1 MLRTRRPAVGTALA
15 GLAAGLALAWLLG
28 IGRVPPVG
36 AQAQPPMMGDPS
48 GTIAF
53 TAGGAGTSQLLYLI
67 DTRAQAFAVYR
78 VDPQELKGTVKLEAA
93 RQYRWDLKLGEYNNS
108 PPEVAAVEAMVGR
121 RPDGR

>member
-1 MLRTRRPAVGTALA
+1 MLRTGRPAAGTALA
-15 GLAAGLALAWLLG
+15 GLAVGLALAWLLG

-36 AQAQPPMMGDPS
+36 AQPAPTGDSS

-53 TAGGAGTSQLLYLI
+53 TSGGTGTSQLLYLI
-67 DTRAQAFAVYR
+67 DTRAQAFAIYR

-108 PPEVAAVEAMVGR
+108 PPEVSAVEAMTAR
-121 RPDGR
+121 RPEGR